1 MSLNAGLFIL
11 KKIVARLL
19 FPVGLVLVLGFL
31 GLALGLGKK
40 RRGRGRGLIALSLV
54 LLLVLS
60 LPLTGYF
67 LLAPLEQAAGD
78 YADPVRLQTMGVGY
92 IVVLG
97 GGVRQDGPN
106 PYDRLSPS
114 SLNRLLE
121 GIRLWRGVP
130 GSKLVLS
137 GGRLGPAMKEAVVM
151 AELARRLGV
160 PDHALVLETG
170 SWDTADQARAL
181 ARLLGAKPFAL
192 VTSAYHMPRALA
204 IFQAQGLKA
213 LPAPT
218 DFRTRGFVWSYN
230 DFIPQVGGLQ
240 GSETAIYEYLGRLWA
255 WLVY

>member
-1 MSLNAGLFIL
+1 MKAFLFIL
-11 KKIVARLL
+11 KKIAARIL
-19 FPVGLVLVLGFL
+19 FPLGLVLILGFW
-31 GLALGLGKK
+31 GLARGRGKG
-40 RRGRGRGLIALSLV
+40 RRLGRGRGMILLGLL

-67 LLAPLEQAAGD
+67 LLTPLERAAGD
-78 YADPVRLQTMGVGY
+78 YADPGRLQTLGVEY

-114 SLNRLLE
+114 SVYRLLE
-121 GIRLWRGVP
+121 GIRLWRGMP
-130 GSKLVLS
+130 GSRLVLS

-151 AELARRLGV
+151 AQLARRLGV
-160 PDHALVLETG
+160 PDEVMILETS

-181 ARLLGAKPFAL
+181 SRLLGQAPFAL

-204 IFQAQGLKA
+204 LFRERGLKP

-230 DFIPQVGGLQ
+230 DFIPQAGGLK

-255 WLVY
+255 WLAQ